1 MSSGVRRYDSTLR
14 AEQAAVTRRRIV
26 DAARELLLTGGYAA
40 MTIAALAR
48 AADVSVQTVYNAV
61 GGKAE
66 VVKAVYDVV
75 LAGDD
80 DPVPMMQRPAWQ
92 ELLAERD
99 AREWLRRYAAFA
111 SGIAERVGPI
121 VTVLLAQA
129 AAGDPD
135 MAVFAE
141 AIERERAIGNG
152 MVVREVVARAPL
164 RDGLTV
170 ERAVD
175 VVWTLTSPEV
185 VDRLVRRRGWTLDE
199 YEAWLGQAMA
209 DGLLG
214 APTRTRRR

>member
-1 MSSGVRRYDSTLR
+1 
-14 AEQAAVTRRRIV
+14 
-26 DAARELLLTGGYAA
+26 
-40 MTIAALAR
+40 MTISALAR

-66 VVKAVYDVV
+66 VVKAVYDVE

-80 DPVPMMQRPAWQ
+80 EPVPMMQRPGWQ

-99 AREWLRRYAAFA
+99 GREWLRRYAAFA
-111 SGIAERVGPI
+111 RGIAERVGPL
-121 VTVLLAQA
+121 VNVLLAQA

-135 MAVFAE
+135 MAGFAE
-141 AIERERAIGNG
+141 VIERERATGNG
-152 MVVREVVARAPL
+152 VVVREVVARAPL

-170 ERAVD
+170 EHAVD

-185 VDRLVRRRGWTLDE
+185 FDRLVRRREWTFDE

-209 DGLLG
+209 DALLG
-214 APTRTRRR
+214 PAAGSRRRRR